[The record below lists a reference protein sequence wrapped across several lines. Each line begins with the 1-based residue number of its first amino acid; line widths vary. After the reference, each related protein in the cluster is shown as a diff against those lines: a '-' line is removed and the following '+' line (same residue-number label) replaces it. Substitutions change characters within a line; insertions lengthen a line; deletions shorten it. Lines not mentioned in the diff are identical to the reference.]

1 MDSTRWAFAL
11 VDDLVNN
18 RYGDLK
24 PELDEVLVP
33 MQEDM
38 FAMQES
44 IEQTALDLYKTSP
57 ELAQK
62 FLTNYTCSLMNQTE
76 RVYWGLVDKFL
87 FELNNN

>member
-1 MDSTRWAFAL
+1 
-11 VDDLVNN
+11 
-18 RYGDLK
+18 
-24 PELDEVLVP
+24 
-33 MQEDM
+33 M

-76 RVYWGLVDKFL
+76 RVYWDLVDKFL